1 MSKNISKLSG
11 RIGLK
16 DNLFQKMS
24 KISLSS
30 KNGGDLNEIK
40 EVAEKYHVGI
50 STVHGAESF
59 YEFLRPE
66 HRAKKA
72 FVCNG
77 SACMC
82 AGTQEPLKKK
92 LQDKLG
98 DDKVGEM
105 FCLGHCYENHAFHYD
120 GENYAGSDISKIDQI
135 VKGEKIDQEKFFSKS
150 FASTSFLMDDK
161 LSSIDQFKK
170 NLNRFIKT
178 DKKEI
183 ISTLLSSNLT
193 GRGGAGFPAGMKWDF
208 CSKTNSEKKYVV
220 CNADEGDSGAFSDRY
235 LLEDQP
241 LKVLFAMMICGYA
254 IGSDEGVL
262 YIRGEYPKSI
272 EAINGCI
279 NELKDKKLLGKDILG
294 TKFSFDLTICIGQGA
309 YICGEETALIASI
322 EGRRAEVDVR
332 PPFPVTEGLYKKPT
346 VVNNVETLAAATGI
360 LLNGADKFSSIGNKK
375 SAGTKLVCLDSFFKN
390 PGVYEIDMGTSMKKI
405 FNEIGGGF
413 KEPVKALQVG
423 GPLGGVIP
431 IAKAEK
437 LNLDFQE
444 FSAAGFMLGHA
455 SIVSI
460 PKNFPMVEYIHHL
473 FEFSAEE
480 SCGKCFPGRLGSYR
494 GKEMFDQAK
503 NKTAKIPLK
512 LLNELLVTMQ
522 KGCLC
527 ALCGAIPMPIMNILK
542 YFGDEMKNDMVK
554 DN

>member
-1 MSKNISKLSG
+1 MSKNISNLSG

-16 DNLFQKMS
+16 NNLFQK
-24 KISLSS
+24 ISERSLASTND
-30 KNGGDLNEIK
+30 NGMKEI
-40 EVAEKYHVGI
+40 ADQYNVGV
-50 STVHGAESF
+50 STIHGAESF
-59 YEFLRPE
+59 YEFLRPS
-66 HRAKKA
+66 HREKKA

-82 AGTQEPLKKK
+82 AGTQGPLKKK
-92 LQDKLG
+92 LQEKLG
-98 DDKVGEM
+98 EDKVGEM

-120 GENYAGSDISKIDQI
+120 GENYAGKDINKIDEI
-135 VKGEKIDQEKFFSKS
+135 IKGKEIKQEKFFSKS
-150 FASTSFLMDDK
+150 YAKTSFLMDDK
-161 LSSIDQFKK
+161 LSNLDQFKQLFEK
-170 NLNRFIKT
+170 VIKIDT
-178 DKKEI
+178 KEI
-183 ISTLLSSNLT
+183 IKSLLDSNLT
-193 GRGGAGFPAGMKWDF
+193 GRGGAGFPTGMKWDF
-208 CSKTNSEKKYVV
+208 CGKTKSEKKYVV

-241 LKVLFAMMICGYA
+241 LKVLFGMVICGYV
-254 IGSDEGVL
+254 IGSNEGVL

-272 EAINGCI
+272 EAINGSI
-279 NELKDKKLLGKDILG
+279 NSLKEAGLLGENILG
-294 TKFSFDLTICIGQGA
+294 TSFSFDLNICIGQGA

-360 LLNGADKFSSIGNKK
+360 LIHGADKFSSIGNKK
-375 SAGTKLVCLDSFFKN
+375 SAGTKLVCLDSFFNN
-390 PGVYEIDMGTSMKKI
+390 PGVYEIDMGTPIKNI
-405 FNEIGGGF
+405 FNDIGGGF
-413 KEPVKALQVG
+413 KEAVKALQIG
-423 GPLGGVIP
+423 GPLGGVVP
-431 IAKAEK
+431 LTEAEK

-444 FSAAGFMLGHA
+444 FREAGFMLGHG

-460 PKNFPMVEYIHHL
+460 PKDFPMVEYIHHL

-494 GKEMFDQAK
+494 GKEMFDQFK
-503 NKTAKIPLK
+503 NKSAKIPLK

-527 ALCGAIPMPIMNILK
+527 ALCGAIPTPIMNILK
-542 YFGDEMKNDMVK
+542 YFGDELKNDIVK

>member
-1 MSKNISKLSG
+1 
-11 RIGLK
+11 
-16 DNLFQKMS
+16 
-24 KISLSS
+24 
-30 KNGGDLNEIK
+30 
-40 EVAEKYHVGI
+40 
-50 STVHGAESF
+50 
-59 YEFLRPE
+59 
-66 HRAKKA
+66 
-72 FVCNG
+72 
-77 SACMC
+77 
-82 AGTQEPLKKK
+82 
-92 LQDKLG
+92 
-98 DDKVGEM
+98 VGEM

-120 GENYAGSDISKIDQI
+120 GENYAGKDIEKIDQI
-135 VKGEKIDQEKFFSKS
+135 LKGEDIKQEKFFSKS
-150 FASTSFLMDDK
+150 YATTSFLMDEK
-161 LSSIDQFKK
+161 LSTTEQFKEQLK
-170 NLNRFIKT
+170 KFLKT

-183 ISTLLSSNLT
+183 IKSLLESNLT

-208 CSKTNSEKKYVV
+208 CSKAKGDKKYVI

-241 LKVLFAMMICGYA
+241 LKVIFGMVICGLV

-279 NELKDKKLLGKDILG
+279 NELKKLNLLGENILG
-294 TKFSFDLTICIGQGA
+294 TEFSFDLGICIGQGA

-360 LLNGADKFSSIGNKK
+360 LINGAEKFSSIGNKK
-375 SAGTKLVCLDSFFKN
+375 SAGTKLVCLDSFFNN
-390 PGVYEIDMGTSMKKI
+390 PGVYEIDMGTPMKKI
-405 FNEIGGGF
+405 FNEIGGGY
-413 KEPVKALQVG
+413 KEPVKAFQIG
-423 GPLGGVIP
+423 GPLGGVVPLNEIDN
-431 IAKAEK
+431 

-444 FSAAGFMLGHA
+444 FTSKGFMLGHA
-455 SIVSI
+455 SVVSI
-460 PKNFPMVEYIHHL
+460 PKDFPMTEYIHHL

-503 NKTAKIPLK
+503 KKAAKIPLK
-512 LLNELLVTMQ
+512 LLNELLVTMK

-527 ALCGAIPMPIMNILK
+527 ALCGAIPTPIMNILK
-542 YFGDEMKNDMVK
+542 YFGDEMKSDMVK